1 MKKLLLV
8 GPMLMW
14 AASAAAQNG
23 GGTPDQCPAEA
34 SPAIAQTDV
43 ATVQRDTDSGSAVI
57 QLSVTASLPNGGA
70 PAYAFSSSDGTIT
83 GNGATATWTVTGAGP
98 FMADVA
104 VTAPDTGCTSHAVFT
119 YHMEESP
126 SQ

>member
-14 AASAAAQNG
+14 AATAAAQG
-23 GGTPDQCPAEA
+23 PTDQCSPEA
-34 SPAIAQTDV
+34 SPAIVQTDV
-43 ATVQRDTDSGSAVI
+43 ATVQRDADTGTAVI
-57 QLSVTASLPNGGA
+57 QLSVNASVPGGGA
-70 PAYAFSSSDGTIT
+70 PNYVFSSSDGTIS

-98 FMADVA
+98 FTADVA
-104 VTAPDTGCTSHAVFT
+104 VASPDTGCSSHAVFT
-119 YHMEESP
+119 YHMEESA

>member
-14 AASAAAQNG
+14 AAAAAAQNG
-23 GGTPDQCPAEA
+23 GTNDQCPVSA

-43 ATVQRDTDSGSAVI
+43 ATVQRDTDSGTATI
-57 QLSVTASLPNGGA
+57 QLNVSASLPNGGA
-70 PAYAFSSSDGTIT
+70 PTYVFSSNDGTIN

-98 FMADVA
+98 FTANVA
-104 VTAPDTGCTSHAVFT
+104 VTAPDTGCTSHAVFI
-119 YHMEESP
+119 YHMEESA

>member
-14 AASAAAQNG
+14 AAAAAAQDG
-23 GGTPDQCPAEA
+23 GGTTDQCPAEA

-57 QLSVTASLPNGGA
+57 QLNVTASLPGGGA
-70 PAYAFSSSDGTIT
+70 PNYVFSSSDGAIA

-98 FMADVA
+98 FTADVA

-119 YHMEESP
+119 YHMEESA

>member
-14 AASAAAQNG
+14 ATAAAAQD
-23 GGTPDQCPAEA
+23 GGTTDQCQPEA

-43 ATVQRDTDSGSAVI
+43 ATVQRDATNGSAVI
-57 QLSVTASLPNGGA
+57 QLNVTASLPNGGA
-70 PAYAFSSSDGTIT
+70 PTYTFSSSDGTIT
-83 GNGATATWTVTGAGP
+83 NDGATATWTVTGSGP
-98 FMADVA
+98 FTADVA

-119 YHMEESP
+119 YNMEQAA

>member
-14 AASAAAQNG
+14 AATAAAQD
-23 GGTPDQCPAEA
+23 GGTTDQCPAAA

-43 ATVQRDTDSGSAVI
+43 ATVQRDPDTGTAVI
-57 QLSVTASLPNGGA
+57 QLNVTASLPNGGA
-70 PAYAFSSSDGTIT
+70 PAYVFSSSDGTIT
-83 GNGATATWTVTGAGP
+83 GDGATATWTVTGAGP
-98 FMADVA
+98 FTADVA

-119 YHMEESP
+119 YHMEDSG